1 MQQLLSAFG
10 IQWSLLLAQAVNFAV
25 VLVALSYFLYKPVTR
40 ALDERKKVVG
50 QGVLDAQLAA
60 EKLAH
65 ADGEAQSRV
74 HAAEAS
80 AEEII
85 STAREAASEQRTKL
99 IKDAEARAAAV
110 AKDAEARAQEV
121 AAKSLRE
128 SEKEVARLA
137 ILAAEKVMRA
147 NV

>member
-25 VLVALSYFLYKPVTR
+25 VLIALSYFLYKPVMR
-40 ALDERKKVVG
+40 ALDERKRVVG
-50 QGVLDAQLAA
+50 QGVLDAQLAG
-60 EKLAH
+60 EKLAK

-74 HAAEAS
+74 HAAETS

-85 STAREAASEQRTKL
+85 STAREAATEQRTKL

-137 ILAAEKVMRA
+137 ILAAEKVMQA
-147 NV
+147 KV